1 MIAFSGSSVAQT
13 LAVILDSHVYPL
25 IDSLHTQSRS
35 LTLAAQNLSLHLS
48 TLAQFH
54 VSLQPVANRE
64 FVRQRELLKSYRTAL
79 WVVERITVDKRLFSG
94 KTRDG
99 ERKLGDYVNLKKMAV
114 VEEGCVKL
122 EGQFAA
128 SQEAFRPSAIEAN
141 ALGSLF
147 EYSIEELS
155 EKWAKAETS
164 IEELLQ
170 GERQIRSVTES
181 QTCVPSPTACVC
193 AQELTLKAL
202 RTGATKPK
210 NASQWQNEPSSGRES
225 SKSSS
230 AREKSLT
237 RRGASWTT

>member
-25 IDSLHTQSRS
+25 IDTLHTQSRS

-122 EGQFAA
+122 EGQ
-128 SQEAFRPSAIEAN
+128 SQPLRRPFV
-141 ALGSLF
+141 LP
-147 EYSIEELS
+147 
-155 EKWAKAETS
+155 
-164 IEELLQ
+164 
-170 GERQIRSVTES
+170 R
-181 QTCVPSPTACVC
+181 
-193 AQELTLKAL
+193 L
-202 RTGATKPK
+202 R
-210 NASQWQNEPSSGRES
+210 
-225 SKSSS
+225 
-230 AREKSLT
+230 LT
-237 RRGASWTT
+237 RWARCLSTR